1 MSTSSPFGEPVGP
14 LVTSPPAIHP
24 SIDTTL
30 EGKYVTL
37 PPLLES
43 HGAELYNNAHG
54 PQNAH
59 LYKYL
64 PSEPLTDFE
73 SFATY
78 MKYLR
83 GRTFLFPF
91 AIVSKPSPTDA
102 PSDPAGGHAGV
113 VTGVICLLNIVPL
126 HRSVEIGHVLF
137 GPLLQRTTAATEAC
151 YLLMK
156 HCFEDLHYL
165 RVEWKANN
173 LNEPSKRAAM
183 RLGFVFEGV
192 FRKHMVVKGRSRDS
206 AWFSVTDEEWVGGV
220 KQALEHWLRDDNF
233 DEERRQKIR
242 LEDIREGIVGN
253 KVEHHP
259 KVV

>member
-1 MSTSSPFGEPVGP
+1 MSTSSQSVEPVGP
-14 LVTSPPAIHP
+14 LVTSPLAILP

-37 PPLLES
+37 PPLMES
-43 HGAELYNNAHG
+43 HTTELYNNAHG
-54 PQNAH
+54 PENAH

-64 PSEPLTDFE
+64 PSEPITDYE
-73 SFATY
+73 SFITY
-78 MKYLR
+78 MKYLC

-91 AIVSKPSPTDA
+91 AIVSKPSPADA
-102 PSDPAGGHAGV
+102 PSDLGGGHAGV
-113 VTGVICLLNIVPL
+113 VTGVICLLHMVPQN
-126 HRSVEIGHVLF
+126 RSVEIGHVLF

-173 LNEPSKRAAM
+173 LNEPSKRAAT

-192 FRKHMVVKGRSRDS
+192 FRKHMVVKGRSRDT

-220 KQALEHWLRDDNF
+220 KQALEEWLQSDNF
-233 DEERRQKIR
+233 DEERRQKIK
-242 LEDIREGIVGN
+242 LEDIRKRIVDD
-253 KVEHHP
+253 KQ
-259 KVV
+259 